1 MVRVIVLNVD
11 KMEYISAHKNPIILI
26 IVAQRFP
33 NCWWSPDVDLYTDI
47 DRIFWSL
54 IALMPYQQL
63 ENYDRKLKSIEECFW
78 CNVNSLNSKW
88 EDHVEYPIYRHWI
101 LCKGTDVVVLLF
113 QIFYLWDR
121 IGK

>member
-1 MVRVIVLNVD
+1 MIRVIVLNVD

-88 EDHVEYPIYRHWI
+88 EDHVEYPILQTLNSLQGNRCSGVVISNI
-101 LCKGTDVVVLLF
+101 LPVG
-113 QIFYLWDR
+113 
-121 IGK
+121 